1 MLDTRYNIGVTG
13 KIVAGT
19 PKKFQVTGTIT
30 TWTEANKTSTSRVV
44 VPAGATA
51 VLLNVTAVS
60 PTSAGYLSIR
70 PGNATGVPATAGL
83 NFIPGDIVANAITV
97 AVPTTGANAGK
108 IDLYYGTPATKA
120 SMDVVIDIV
129 GYTTNTGLL
138 DLVNRVTALENEG
151 VAGPAGP
158 KGDAGPAGTNGTN
171 GTNGVTGRNYG
182 RTITSLTTVDT
193 TGNVGDGWWTSIMVG
208 ADNNPIISYN
218 DDNGHLKVTACT
230 NPTCTTQ
237 TITTLDSTNSG
248 GYFTSITVG
257 ADANPIISYYDNT
270 TKDLKVAACTNPTC
284 TAKTIFTVDDDNGG
298 TGTVGWGTSIT
309 VGADNNPIISYRDNS
324 KGHLKVAAC
333 TNANC
338 SAAIITT
345 VDNSAND
352 VGEYSSITVGADA
365 NPIISYFDATNGDL
379 KVAACI
385 NPTCTSPATITT
397 VDNTGFVGAY
407 SSITVG
413 ADANPIISYSGNNG
427 ALTLAACTN
436 PTCTSPATITPVDI
450 TGIIVSGT
458 SITVGADGNPIISYY
473 DRTNKALKVAACINA
488 ACTGAATITTVDDVG
503 NVGDDTSIT
512 IGADGS
518 PIISYFDVAA
528 GDLKVA
534 KLTRT
539 SWTPNTW
546 ES

>member
-1 MLDTRYNIGVTG
+1 M
-13 KIVAGT
+13 
-19 PKKFQVTGTIT
+19 
-30 TWTEANKTSTSRVV
+30 
-44 VPAGATA
+44 
-51 VLLNVTAVS
+51 
-60 PTSAGYLSIR
+60 
-70 PGNATGVPATAGL
+70 
-83 NFIPGDIVANAITV
+83 
-97 AVPTTGANAGK
+97 
-108 IDLYYGTPATKA
+108 
-120 SMDVVIDIV
+120 
-129 GYTTNTGLL
+129 
-138 DLVNRVTALENEG
+138 
-151 VAGPAGP
+151 
-158 KGDAGPAGTNGTN
+158 
-171 GTNGVTGRNYG
+171 
-182 RTITSLTTVDT
+182 
-193 TGNVGDGWWTSIMVG
+193 
-208 ADNNPIISYN
+208 
-218 DDNGHLKVTACT
+218 TACT

-365 NPIISYFDATNGDL
+365 NPIISY
-379 KVAACI
+379 
-385 NPTCTSPATITT
+385 
-397 VDNTGFVGAY
+397 
-407 SSITVG
+407 
-413 ADANPIISYSGNNG
+413 SGNNG